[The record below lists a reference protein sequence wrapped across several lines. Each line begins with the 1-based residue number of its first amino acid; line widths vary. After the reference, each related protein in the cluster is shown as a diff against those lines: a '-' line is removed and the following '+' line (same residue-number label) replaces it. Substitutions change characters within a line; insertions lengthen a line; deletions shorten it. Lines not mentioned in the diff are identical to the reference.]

1 MSEVVQ
7 KGKAAKTSSYLLTG
21 VKTEEKN
28 KALSFVSEQIVAD
41 QDSMLVENK
50 KNIDKGK
57 ENGISNA
64 VLDRIMLNE
73 TRIQDMAQA
82 IHLLVDLQDPIGE
95 VLETIEKENGLH
107 IQKKRVPIGVIGM
120 IYEARPNVTI
130 DAATLS

>member
-21 VKTEEKN
+21 VTTEEKN
-28 KALSFVSEQIVAD
+28 KALPFVTEQIGGD
-41 QDSMLVENK
+41 QDCNLEKNK
-50 KNIDKGK
+50 KDIAKGK
-57 ENGISNA
+57 ENGLSNA

-107 IQKKRVPIGVIGM
+107 IQKKRVRS
-120 IYEARPNVTI
+120 EEHTSE
-130 DAATLS
+130 LQ